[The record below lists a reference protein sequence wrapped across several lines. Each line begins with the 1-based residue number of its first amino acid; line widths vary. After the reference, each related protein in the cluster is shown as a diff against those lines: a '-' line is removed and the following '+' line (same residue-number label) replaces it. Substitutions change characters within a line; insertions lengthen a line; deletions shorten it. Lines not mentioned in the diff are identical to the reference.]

1 MNDRTPSPL
10 LPLQSLPPLIRS
22 TAPLKKCK
30 GEYAGNFGS
39 ALEFAVKA
47 YQNTS
52 QELGEM
58 VRDPNA
64 GPGKFAE
71 STLAQSHDMCL
82 PFYGVLVSRG
92 NDPSNGF
99 VFQLVNCS
107 GDCSSGTRCSSWAS
121 RIVRQEIN
129 LYVKLDVL

>member
-1 MNDRTPSPL
+1 MHAVTPSA
-10 LPLQSLPPLIRS
+10 SLPPPSLPLLALS

-30 GEYAGNFGS
+30 GGYAGNFGS
-39 ALEFAVKA
+39 ALAFAAKT
-47 YQNTS
+47 YRNTA
-52 QELGEM
+52 QKLGEM
-58 VRDPNA
+58 ARDPNA
-64 GPGKFAE
+64 GLRKFAE
-71 STLAQSHDMCL
+71 STIAQSWDMCL
-82 PFYGVLVSRG
+82 PFYGVLVSRAD
-92 NDPSNGF
+92 DPSNGF